1 MAWAR
6 GKLTDCYPVIGG
18 TSVGHLKENIE
29 VGDFRL
35 SRPLHPLGTQDQT
48 FRRTDQEARRGFAFR
63 SRFPHE
69 RVRTRP
75 SRTEGWSAGLF
86 HS

>member
-35 SRPLHPLGTQDQT
+35 SRPLHPLGT
-48 FRRTDQEARRGFAFR
+48 
-63 SRFPHE
+63 
-69 RVRTRP
+69 
-75 SRTEGWSAGLF
+75 
-86 HS
+86 